1 MCHYLCSFMRPFV
14 KSILPWH
21 VRAIALLNYDTRH
34 FTFLSLNKSWINSHW
49 KNPSITI
56 SDYPTSDFISYFFQI
71 QIFPFFFFGF
81 LSQSDSI
88 SIIFFF
94 STKTKFNSFG
104 NRMKEACT
112 PRVHLLSRDNLTPRY
127 RILVALFRIPS
138 KTHKTRI
145 TRGHVYVETL
155 IA

>member
-1 MCHYLCSFMRPFV
+1 MTRKGNCALKLRHPPFYLIV
-14 KSILPWH
+14 
-21 VRAIALLNYDTRH
+21 
-34 FTFLSLNKSWINSHW
+34 LSLNKSWINSHW

-56 SDYPTSDFISYFFQI
+56 FDYPTSDFISYFFQI
-71 QIFPFFFFGF
+71 QIFPFFFLDFYLNQTLF
-81 LSQSDSI
+81 RLF
-88 SIIFFF
+88 FFF